1 MTPAS
6 LPATAIC
13 PGCQTMVV
21 LPVEPR
27 GPDDPLI
34 CGTCGVEVPDYRL
47 EATIS
52 VLVGVIVLAFGLE
65 ALRAQP
71 SWGGVA
77 GGLLIPHLDGS
88 ASVELMSPE
97 ESVAPGQACVFYER
111 DGTRVLGGGWIVR
124 AEACA
129 LAAE

>member
-47 EATIS
+47 EA
-52 VLVGVIVLAFGLE
+52 AMRE
-65 ALRAQP
+65 AAEPEYDPDELPENR
-71 SWGGVA
+71 VYTRK
-77 GGLLIPHLDGS
+77 GLLQGL
-88 ASVELMSPE
+88 
-97 ESVAPGQACVFYER
+97 R
-111 DGTRVLGGGWIVR
+111 DAAADR
-124 AEACA
+124 AI
-129 LAAE
+129 AAARGFSDRAKF

>member
-27 GPDDPLI
+27 GADDPLI

-47 EATIS
+47 EAS
-52 VLVGVIVLAFGLE
+52 MRE
-65 ALRAQP
+65 AAEPEYDPDELPENR
-71 SWGGVA
+71 VYTRK
-77 GGLLIPHLDGS
+77 GLLQGL
-88 ASVELMSPE
+88 
-97 ESVAPGQACVFYER
+97 R
-111 DGTRVLGGGWIVR
+111 DAAADR
-124 AEACA
+124 AI
-129 LAAE
+129 AAARGFSDRAKF